1 VIGRSALPAAILAL
15 ARSGATQRAW
25 DAFRASG
32 FDTAEDDFELLT
44 LKGRLLKDRAK
55 QAAGAERTAL
65 FAQAGAAYER
75 AATLR
80 PDSYPLINAA
90 AMALFA
96 DDRVRAELLANKVQ
110 NLIESGAD
118 TGETPYWGEATRAEA
133 LLLLGRNY
141 DARSSL
147 QKAISLAPQAW
158 EDHAATL
165 GQFGAI
171 LAATGDDTSW
181 LDPLRPPP
189 TLHFTGILGIAADDI
204 MAHQAIDAAIRRLSP
219 GFGYGAL
226 AAGADIIAAEA
237 LLVHGAELHVVLP
250 SEPAEFRAASVD
262 PFGHDWAQR
271 FDALLDDAQS
281 ITICGQGEATSTAG
295 VTLAEYH
302 AMGLTIE
309 KAAQLQTKAIAM
321 RMEPAER
328 VSPDDLWTGSG
339 RSMHRVDIRVSS
351 SVSPSPLP
359 EGQLLFDIV
368 IDGTAPQSFDSLD
381 LAVRELKAAG
391 DAMMALD
398 SRIGQRSRIAAL
410 SAAARRGVVVASR
423 DAGLALLASGM
434 AERVEPCGE
443 IATNDGPLEFCLAT
457 LCSASF

>member
-25 DAFRASG
+25 EAFLAAG
-32 FDTAEDDFELLT
+32 FDAAEDDFELLT

-55 QAAGAERTAL
+55 QAAGVERVAL
-65 FAQAGAAYER
+65 FGQAGVAYER

-96 DDRVRAELLANKVQ
+96 GDRIRAELLASKVQ
-110 NLIESGAD
+110 QLIESGKD
-118 TGETPYWGEATRAEA
+118 KGETPYWGEATRAEA
-133 LLLLGRNY
+133 LLLLGRND
-141 DARSSL
+141 DAKSSL
-147 QKAISLAPQAW
+147 RKAMSLAPQAW

-165 GQFGAI
+165 GQFSTI
-171 LAATGDDTSW
+171 LAATGADASW
-181 LDPLRPPP
+181 LDALRPPP
-189 TLHFTGILGIAADDI
+189 ALHFTGILGIAAADSV
-204 MAHQAIDAAIRRLSP
+204 AHGAIDAAIRALSP

-250 SEPAEFRAASVD
+250 SETAEFRAASVD
-262 PFGHDWAQR
+262 PFGHNWALR

-281 ITICGQGEATSTAG
+281 ITICGQGEPTSTAG

-309 KAAQLQTKAIAM
+309 KAAQLQTKAIAL

-328 VSPDDLWTGSG
+328 VSPGDLWAGSG
-339 RSMHRVDIRVSS
+339 RPMHRVDVQVSS
-351 SVSPSPLP
+351 SVSASPLP
-359 EGQLLFDIV
+359 EGQLLFDIA
-368 IDGTAPQSFDSLD
+368 IDGAAPRSFASLD
-381 LAVRELKAAG
+381 LAVRALREAG
-391 DAMMALD
+391 DVVMALD

-410 SAAARRGVVVASR
+410 SAAARPGVVVASR
-423 DAGLALLASGM
+423 DAGLALLSAGM
-434 AERVEPCGE
+434 ADRVEALGE
-443 IATNDGPLEFCLAT
+443 IATNDGPLEVCLAT
-457 LCSASF
+457 LRAAGV